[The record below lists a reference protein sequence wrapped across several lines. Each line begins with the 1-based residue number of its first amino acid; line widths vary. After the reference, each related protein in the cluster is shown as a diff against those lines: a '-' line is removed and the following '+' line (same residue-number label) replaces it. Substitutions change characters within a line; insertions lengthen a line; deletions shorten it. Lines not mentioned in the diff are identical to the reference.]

1 MFKHFFLFFQTMV
14 YAIFPFNC
22 HQIVPPNV
30 SIYDEQ
36 QNFHRAF
43 SNNIFHE
50 IMPPNSSFKKIYI
63 FLDRI
68 FQQVFI
74 HVMHY
79 RNFTNILFP
88 PFFSSAFLTLPRI
101 FINIL
106 PTILPHFFLLEK
118 KERFFFFLF
127 YMVFSNKSFFLL
139 SFEP

>member
-1 MFKHFFLFFQTMV
+1 MFKHFFLFFQTMF

-50 IMPPNSSFKKIYI
+50 IMPPNSSFTKINI

-88 PFFSSAFLTLPRI
+88 PFFQCFFNSSSNLYKYFANHFTSLFFIRKKRRI
-101 FINIL
+101 F
-106 PTILPHFFLLEK
+106 FFS
-118 KERFFFFLF
+118 FL
-127 YMVFSNKSFFLL
+127 YGIQ
-139 SFEP
+139 